1 MKDIRVLNTSREQH
15 EGVLMH
21 YNKLQMRSAEVEAM
35 GMDFQKMAADAIAK
49 AGFRQKP
56 GPKKKKEGQDLQK
69 KETRWPSALCH
80 THHVYRASGA
90 LASEKKLQQRAKAAP
105 RELTKATGDN
115 FREAMEDNRQWRTEV
130 KHREELA
137 RLGPL

>member
-80 THHVYRASGA
+80 TYHVYRASGA
-90 LASEKKLQQRAKAAP
+90 LASEKKTAAKSKGGAEGADKSHG
-105 RELTKATGDN
+105 R
-115 FREAMEDNRQWRTEV
+115 
-130 KHREELA
+130 
-137 RLGPL
+137 